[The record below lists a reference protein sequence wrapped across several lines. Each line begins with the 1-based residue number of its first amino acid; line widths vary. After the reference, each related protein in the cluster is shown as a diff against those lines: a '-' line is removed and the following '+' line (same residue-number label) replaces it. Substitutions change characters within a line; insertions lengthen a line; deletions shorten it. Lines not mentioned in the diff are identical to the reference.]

1 MTHKDIYTKFMIE
14 YDKANVT
21 SSYPSLTEYEV
32 ATVLDKAYNALIA
45 QKITGNNTRRIG
57 FEMDLKSIEDLSP
70 LIRQKQE
77 VVSYNTNI
85 APNVV
90 VSKLPEDCLYF
101 LDAYLRFNLNVNKY
115 ETNIELVQKANCDF
129 EITNSMAIDG
139 TFDDHGEMI
148 VTRGFYLNKVEN
160 TENIVLYTSS
170 STDKF
175 KYNIATRTVDDE
187 SGVVD
192 YSFGNTQ
199 EGAINDIANLLLNND
214 VLVWS
219 INDESDNWIEVYSKD
234 VKVIVSSSPLDQK
247 NIRIVPTKLVTHAMA
262 SKFFTS
268 AFNMPWI
275 KVPVVYIEDGNLYIV
290 YDLLNAPNFND
301 TTIVYIKRPNTF
313 VKDLKTPTTGYITY
327 FEGTGEQYQFECNST
342 VAEELI
348 SLAVTFAL
356 ENVESQRL
364 NSKLNMRGLE
374 A

>member
-1 MTHKDIYTKFMIE
+1 
-14 YDKANVT
+14 
-21 SSYPSLTEYEV
+21 
-32 ATVLDKAYNALIA
+32 
-45 QKITGNNTRRIG
+45 
-57 FEMDLKSIEDLSP
+57 
-70 LIRQKQE
+70 
-77 VVSYNTNI
+77 
-85 APNVV
+85 
-90 VSKLPEDCLYF
+90 
-101 LDAYLRFNLNVNKY
+101 
-115 ETNIELVQKANCDF
+115 
-129 EITNSMAIDG
+129 MAIDG

-148 VTRGFYLNKVEN
+148 VTRGFYLNKVNN
-160 TENIVLYTSS
+160 TKNIVLYTSS

-187 SGVVD
+187 SGIID
-192 YSFGNTQ
+192 YSFNDTQ
-199 EGAINDIANLLLNND
+199 EGTINDISNLLLTND

-219 INDESDNWIEVYSKD
+219 TNDESSNWIEVYSKD
-234 VKVIVSSSPLDQK
+234 VSSSPLDQK

-313 VKDLKTPTTGYITY
+313 VKDLETPTTGYITY

>member
-1 MTHKDIYTKFMIE
+1 
-14 YDKANVT
+14 
-21 SSYPSLTEYEV
+21 
-32 ATVLDKAYNALIA
+32 
-45 QKITGNNTRRIG
+45 
-57 FEMDLKSIEDLSP
+57 
-70 LIRQKQE
+70 
-77 VVSYNTNI
+77 
-85 APNVV
+85 
-90 VSKLPEDCLYF
+90 
-101 LDAYLRFNLNVNKY
+101 
-115 ETNIELVQKANCDF
+115 
-129 EITNSMAIDG
+129 
-139 TFDDHGEMI
+139 
-148 VTRGFYLNKVEN
+148 
-160 TENIVLYTSS
+160 
-170 STDKF
+170 
-175 KYNIATRTVDDE
+175 
-187 SGVVD
+187 
-192 YSFGNTQ
+192 
-199 EGAINDIANLLLNND
+199 
-214 VLVWS
+214 
-219 INDESDNWIEVYSKD
+219 
-234 VKVIVSSSPLDQK
+234 
-247 NIRIVPTKLVTHAMA
+247 MA